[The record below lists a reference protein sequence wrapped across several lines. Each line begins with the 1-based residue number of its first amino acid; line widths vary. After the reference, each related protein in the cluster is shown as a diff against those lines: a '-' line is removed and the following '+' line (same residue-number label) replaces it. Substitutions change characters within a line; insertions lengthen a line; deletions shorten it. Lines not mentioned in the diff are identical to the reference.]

1 MKCFRS
7 HEYVHVA
14 ALCPARNLLI
24 NDAGVDVGNLEEDV
38 NEPKGAL
45 VTQMRKLGHPICER
59 VSLGAFTQQVEMRIG
74 RD

>member
-7 HEYVHVA
+7 HEYGHVA
-14 ALCPARNLLI
+14 ALCPTRNLLI

-45 VTQMRKLGHPICER
+45 VTQMRKLGHPI
-59 VSLGAFTQQVEMRIG
+59 
-74 RD
+74 